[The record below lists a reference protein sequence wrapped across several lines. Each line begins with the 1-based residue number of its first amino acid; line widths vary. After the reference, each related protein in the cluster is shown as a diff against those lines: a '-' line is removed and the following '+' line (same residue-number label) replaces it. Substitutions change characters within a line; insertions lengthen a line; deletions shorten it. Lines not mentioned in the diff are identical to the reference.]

1 MRTGQ
6 KQNKKS
12 NSGFTLMEV
21 MIAITLFA
29 TFMTVFALSF
39 GKNRTD
45 STLMREDLFLQQLCE
60 NKINDLIVNPPDLKD
75 GLTLMPEKKS
85 YENNRTYEF
94 EIEYKKFKI
103 PDLNKITGNED
114 GEDGGDEMNSGIQQ
128 SLYKKVQESLEKIIW
143 QVKVTV
149 INKSTKYSYSLS
161 AWLYN
166 YKAELNIS
174 M

>member
-60 NKINDLIVNPPDLKD
+60 NK
-75 GLTLMPEKKS
+75 
-85 YENNRTYEF
+85 RTYEF